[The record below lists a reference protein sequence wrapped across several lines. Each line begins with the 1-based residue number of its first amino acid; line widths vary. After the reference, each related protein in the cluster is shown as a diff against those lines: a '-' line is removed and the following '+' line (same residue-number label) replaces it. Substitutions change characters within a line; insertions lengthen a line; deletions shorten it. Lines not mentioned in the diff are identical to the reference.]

1 MSILFL
7 NFFKI
12 WFLIFIR
19 FAKARAHWVVF
30 LFTVFKNSGFLFTEI
45 GLELNLLIKF
55 HNITI
60 INTLGSNKSSH
71 FIDNISKELLCMIC
85 PSSQRRG
92 RFSIFTNNDRAIS
105 CLFKCILSLQ
115 IRHWFFSIEF
125 WQKCGN
131 WCLPRAN
138 WGMSSIEIVVF
149 HCLTRWAR
157 SHNDW
162 LIHLIKNSFLPDR
175 EVSCVVHA
183 QTEWWCFL

>member
-115 IRHWFFSIEF
+115 VRRWFFCVEF